1 MPERA
6 DVDAWH
12 GFLEAQNAPG
22 APPAVNVT
30 QPSDSATF
38 NCYAF
43 NFYDPNAATSARP
56 VPAFE
61 VQAFANEDWL
71 AADVPR
77 ADPDRVC
84 DVRRP

>member
-43 NFYDPNAATSARP
+43 NFYDPNAATGLGLYRSLCYDGPEGDLPSDATL
-56 VPAFE
+56 F
-61 VQAFANEDWL
+61 
-71 AADVPR
+71 
-77 ADPDRVC
+77 
-84 DVRRP
+84 VRKSL